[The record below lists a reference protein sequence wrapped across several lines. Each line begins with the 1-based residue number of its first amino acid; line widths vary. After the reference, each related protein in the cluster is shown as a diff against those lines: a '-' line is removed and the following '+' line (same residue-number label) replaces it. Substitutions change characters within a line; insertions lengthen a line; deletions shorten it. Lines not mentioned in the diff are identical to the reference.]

1 MDIVYGILLDN
12 GAGYNAKCDSSLGL
26 RVGDY
31 CVIRK
36 DFYLDYGQIVK
47 QYDSPPPEP
56 PRPAPSEDGQDAT
69 GSSFAARK
77 NEIHSIQRKATVV
90 DQGKAHE
97 NRMRAKSALRITGQ
111 YVAKLGLPMKL
122 INAHYSYDGK
132 LITVQFSAEGRVD
145 FRELVKLLSQE
156 FNTHIELRQIG
167 VRDETS
173 ILGGIANCGRPLCCC
188 QFLKEFA
195 SINVKMAKEQDLS
208 LTPSTISGIC
218 GRLKCCLKYEH
229 EGYLELE
236 KTMPRRGE
244 LCECK
249 EGRGRIVDRN
259 LLTQKVTVQLG
270 ESNHTVV
277 CPASEVSVV
286 YLDKYKVHAGQDDS
300 QAAGQDDSAS
310 TETPSAAPRFP
321 AEFPAP
327 AGPPERR
334 PQTAGRRKQPSAAVP
349 ASERRPQAAERRKPQ
364 QRRQPS
370 APSPAGQPAGQPSP
384 AGAGTPAGRTEQS
397 AGLTAKPSDICT
409 PFRGPPGAAFPF
421 ALKPRQFAEKA

>member
-1 MDIVYGILLDN
+1 M
-12 GAGYNAKCDSSLGL
+12 
-26 RVGDY
+26 
-31 CVIRK
+31 
-36 DFYLDYGQIVK
+36 
-47 QYDSPPPEP
+47 
-56 PRPAPSEDGQDAT
+56 
-69 GSSFAARK
+69 
-77 NEIHSIQRKATVV
+77 
-90 DQGKAHE
+90 
-97 NRMRAKSALRITGQ
+97 
-111 YVAKLGLPMKL
+111 
-122 INAHYSYDGK
+122 
-132 LITVQFSAEGRVD
+132 D

-167 VRDETS
+167 VRDETA

-188 QFLKEFA
+188 QFLKDFA

-286 YLDKYKVHAGQDDS
+286 YLDKYTVHAGADES
-300 QAAGQDDSAS
+300 ASAGQDATAAS
-310 TETPSAAPRFP
+310 ETPSAAPQNPRP
-321 AEFPAP
+321 QQNQRQDG
-327 AGPPERR
+327 AGGRQGGQRRQDRPNDDRRQQNGGNNRQQRPQRQNDDRRQNGGNRNNGGNRSRR
-334 PQTAGRRKQPSAAVP
+334 PQQGQGGQQGN
-349 ASERRPQAAERRKPQ
+349 RPQQEQ
-364 QRRQPS
+364 Q
-370 APSPAGQPAGQPSP
+370 GQEAIQLIHGPKRN
-384 AGAGTPAGRTEQS
+384 GRLPCARPWS
-397 AGLTAKPSDICT
+397 RWDG
-409 PFRGPPGAAFPF
+409 
-421 ALKPRQFAEKA
+421 

>member
-26 RVGDY
+26 RVGDF

-47 QYDSPPPEP
+47 QYDTPPPEP
-56 PRPAPSEDGQDAT
+56 PRPAPSEDGSESS

-97 NRMRAKSALRITGQ
+97 NRMRAKTALRITGQ

-145 FRELVKLLSQE
+145 FRELVKVLSQE

-286 YLDKYKVHAGQDDS
+286 YLDKYKVHA
-300 QAAGQDDSAS
+300 DDSAS
-310 TETPSAAPRFP
+310 AGQDAPAASETPSAAPQNQRP
-321 AEFPAP
+321 QQNQRQDG
-327 AGPPERR
+327 AGGQQRSQRRQDRPNDDRRQQNGGNNNRQQRPQRQNDDRRQQNGGNRNNGANRPRR
-334 PQTAGRRKQPSAAVP
+334 PQQGQGGQQGG
-349 ASERRPQAAERRKPQ
+349 RPQQGQGGQQAPQ
-364 QRRQPS
+364 GGDQNPQ
-370 APSPAGQPAGQPSP
+370 G
-384 AGAGTPAGRTEQS
+384 
-397 AGLTAKPSDICT
+397 
-409 PFRGPPGAAFPF
+409 
-421 ALKPRQFAEKA
+421 

>member
-26 RVGDY
+26 HVGDF

-47 QYDSPPPEP
+47 QYDTPPPEP
-56 PRPAPSEDGQDAT
+56 PRPAPSEDGSESS

-97 NRMRAKSALRITGQ
+97 NRMRAKTALRITGQ

-286 YLDKYKVHAGQDDS
+286 YLDKYKVHSGQDDS
-300 QAAGQDDSAS
+300 QAAGQDDSAP
-310 TETPSAAPRFP
+310 TDTPAASAQPQRQQNQRQDG
-321 AEFPAP
+321 
-327 AGPPERR
+327 AGSPQRPQRRQDRPNDDRRQQNGGGNRPQRPQRQNDDRRQQNGGNRNNNGGNRPRR
-334 PQTAGRRKQPSAAVP
+334 PQQGN
-349 ASERRPQAAERRKPQ
+349 RPQQGQGGQQGSQQGGQNNPQ
-364 QRRQPS
+364 
-370 APSPAGQPAGQPSP
+370 G
-384 AGAGTPAGRTEQS
+384 
-397 AGLTAKPSDICT
+397 
-409 PFRGPPGAAFPF
+409 
-421 ALKPRQFAEKA
+421 

>member
-26 RVGDY
+26 RVGDF

-47 QYDSPPPEP
+47 QYDTPPPEP
-56 PRPAPSEDGQDAT
+56 PRPAPSEDGSESS

-97 NRMRAKSALRITGQ
+97 NRMRAKTALRITGQ

-145 FRELVKLLSQE
+145 FRELVKVLSQE

-286 YLDKYKVHAGQDDS
+286 YLDKYKVHAGQDES
-300 QAAGQDDSAS
+300 AGQDASADADNS
-310 TETPSAAPRFP
+310 SAAPQNQRP
-321 AEFPAP
+321 QQNQRQDGS
-327 AGPPERR
+327 GPRQGGPRRQDRQNDDRRQQNGGGNRQQRPQRQNDDRKQQNGGNRGNGGNRPRR
-334 PQTAGRRKQPSAAVP
+334 PQQGN
-349 ASERRPQAAERRKPQ
+349 RPQQGQGSQQAPQ
-364 QRRQPS
+364 GGDQNPQ
-370 APSPAGQPAGQPSP
+370 G
-384 AGAGTPAGRTEQS
+384 
-397 AGLTAKPSDICT
+397 
-409 PFRGPPGAAFPF
+409 
-421 ALKPRQFAEKA
+421 

>member
-26 RVGDY
+26 RVGDF

-47 QYDSPPPEP
+47 QYDTPPPEP
-56 PRPAPSEDGQDAT
+56 PRPAPSEDGSESS

-97 NRMRAKSALRITGQ
+97 NRMRAKTALRITGQ

-145 FRELVKLLSQE
+145 FRELVKVLSQE

-286 YLDKYKVHAGQDDS
+286 YLDKYKVHAGQDES
-300 QAAGQDDSAS
+300 AGQDASADADNS
-310 TETPSAAPRFP
+310 SAAPQNQRP
-321 AEFPAP
+321 QQNQRQDGS
-327 AGPPERR
+327 GPRQGGQRRQDRPNDDRRQQNGGGNRQQRPQRQNDDRKQQNGGNRGNGGNRPRR
-334 PQTAGRRKQPSAAVP
+334 PQQGGQQGN
-349 ASERRPQAAERRKPQ
+349 RPQQGQGSQQAPQ
-364 QRRQPS
+364 GGDQNPQ
-370 APSPAGQPAGQPSP
+370 G
-384 AGAGTPAGRTEQS
+384 
-397 AGLTAKPSDICT
+397 
-409 PFRGPPGAAFPF
+409 
-421 ALKPRQFAEKA
+421 

>member
-26 RVGDY
+26 RVGDF

-47 QYDSPPPEP
+47 QYDTPPPEP
-56 PRPAPSEDGQDAT
+56 PRPAPSEDGSESS

-97 NRMRAKSALRITGQ
+97 NRMRAKTALRITGQ

-132 LITVQFSAEGRVD
+132 LITVQFSAEGRMD
-145 FRELVKLLSQE
+145 FRELVKVLSQE

-167 VRDETS
+167 ARDETS

-286 YLDKYKVHAGQDDS
+286 YLDKYKVHAGQDES
-300 QAAGQDDSAS
+300 AGQDASADADNS
-310 TETPSAAPRFP
+310 SAAPQNQRP
-321 AEFPAP
+321 QQNQRQDGS
-327 AGPPERR
+327 GPRQGGQRRQDRANDDRRQQNGGNNRSQRPQRQNDDRKQQNGGNRGNGGNRPRR
-334 PQTAGRRKQPSAAVP
+334 PQQGGQQGN
-349 ASERRPQAAERRKPQ
+349 RPQQGQGGQQAPQ
-364 QRRQPS
+364 GGDQNPQ
-370 APSPAGQPAGQPSP
+370 G
-384 AGAGTPAGRTEQS
+384 
-397 AGLTAKPSDICT
+397 
-409 PFRGPPGAAFPF
+409 
-421 ALKPRQFAEKA
+421 

>member
-1 MDIVYGILLDN
+1 MDIIYGILLDN

-26 RVGDY
+26 RVGDF

-56 PRPAPSEDGQDAT
+56 PKPPVSEDGSAESQ
-69 GSSFAARK
+69 GSTFASRK

-97 NRMRAKSALRITGQ
+97 NRMRAKTALRITGQ
-111 YVAKLGLPMKL
+111 YVTKLGLPMKL

-259 LLTQKVTVQLG
+259 LLTQKVTVQLAD
-270 ESNHTVV
+270 STHTVV
-277 CPASEVSVV
+277 CPASEVSVI
-286 YLDKYKVHAGQDDS
+286 YLDKYKVHAGADDAAAS
-300 QAAGQDDSAS
+300 PEGDNSADAPAQA
-310 TETPSAAPRFP
+310 P
-321 AEFPAP
+321 ARTAPAP
-327 AGPPERR
+327 GQQRQDGSGAQQQR
-334 PQTAGRRKQPSAAVP
+334 
-349 ASERRPQAAERRKPQ
+349 Q
-364 QRRQPS
+364 QRRQQGERDERRQN
-370 APSPAGQPAGQPSP
+370 AGNNRP
-384 AGAGTPAGRTEQS
+384 
-397 AGLTAKPSDICT
+397 
-409 PFRGPPGAAFPF
+409 
-421 ALKPRQFAEKA
+421 PRQQRQDDSGRGNGSPRNNNRPRRHQQGGKPQQGNQPGQGDRQQGRQPQGPQEPHA

>member
-26 RVGDY
+26 RVGDF

-47 QYDSPPPEP
+47 QYDTPPPEP
-56 PRPAPSEDGQDAT
+56 PRPAPSEDGSESS

-97 NRMRAKSALRITGQ
+97 NRMRAKTALRITGQ

-145 FRELVKLLSQE
+145 FRELVKVLSQE

-286 YLDKYKVHAGQDDS
+286 YLDKYKVHAGQDES
-300 QAAGQDDSAS
+300 AGQDASADADNS
-310 TETPSAAPRFP
+310 SAAPQNQRP
-321 AEFPAP
+321 QQNQRQDGS
-327 AGPPERR
+327 GPRQGGQRRQDRPNDDRRQQNGGGNRQQRPQRQNDDRKQQNGGNRNNGGNRPRR
-334 PQTAGRRKQPSAAVP
+334 PQQGGQQGN
-349 ASERRPQAAERRKPQ
+349 RPQQGQGSQQAPQ
-364 QRRQPS
+364 GVDQNPQ
-370 APSPAGQPAGQPSP
+370 G
-384 AGAGTPAGRTEQS
+384 
-397 AGLTAKPSDICT
+397 
-409 PFRGPPGAAFPF
+409 
-421 ALKPRQFAEKA
+421 

>member
-26 RVGDY
+26 RVGDF

-47 QYDSPPPEP
+47 QYDTPPPEP
-56 PRPAPSEDGQDAT
+56 PRPAPSEDGSESS

-97 NRMRAKSALRITGQ
+97 NRMRAKTALRITGQ

-145 FRELVKLLSQE
+145 FRELVKVLSQE

-286 YLDKYKVHAGQDDS
+286 YLDKYKVHAGQDES
-300 QAAGQDDSAS
+300 AGQDASADADNS
-310 TETPSAAPRFP
+310 SAAPQNQRP
-321 AEFPAP
+321 QQNQRQDGS
-327 AGPPERR
+327 GPRQGGQRRQDRQNDDRRQQNGGGNRQQRPQRQNDDRKQQNGGNRNNGGNRPRR
-334 PQTAGRRKQPSAAVP
+334 PQQGGQQGN
-349 ASERRPQAAERRKPQ
+349 RPQQGQGSQQAPQ
-364 QRRQPS
+364 GGDQNPQ
-370 APSPAGQPAGQPSP
+370 G
-384 AGAGTPAGRTEQS
+384 
-397 AGLTAKPSDICT
+397 
-409 PFRGPPGAAFPF
+409 
-421 ALKPRQFAEKA
+421 